1 MHWLD
6 ITLLAVITAFAVVG
20 IWRGFI
26 SQVFSV
32 LALVAGLAAGI
43 MFYDRL
49 GRELTARGVVENE
62 PMANVIAF
70 AALVALFYIAV
81 QLICWLTAKLTG
93 ALQLG
98 LLNRLAGGALG
109 AVFGAMTALMLVST
123 LGFFY
128 SQNNPMFRDSVVLP
142 YLDEGSRAA
151 KALAP
156 EDLGASVEKAR
167 EMIQKEGFEAAM
179 RLRGSDAVKEILG
192 GASSG
197 TPSGTPQGSR
207 TGSPSM
213 PPEESPGPNPAG
225 GAE

>member
-6 ITLLAVITAFAVVG
+6 ITLLAIITIFAVVG

-32 LALVAGLAAGI
+32 LALVVGLAAGS

-49 GRELTARGVVENE
+49 GRELMERGLVENE

-70 AALVALFYIAV
+70 VALVVAFYISV
-81 QLICWLTAKLTG
+81 QLIGWLTAKLTG

-109 AVFGAMTALMLVST
+109 AVFGAMTALMLVSA

-128 SQNNPMFRDSVVLP
+128 SQNNPVFKDSVVLP
-142 YLDEGSRAA
+142 YLDEGSRIA
-151 KALAP
+151 KALVP

-167 EMIQKEGFEAAM
+167 ELIQKEGFEAAM
-179 RLRGSDAVKEILG
+179 RLTDSEAVKEILG
-192 GASSG
+192 GRAPDG
-197 TPSGTPQGSR
+197 EPTPAPKAKSTEAPK
-207 TGSPSM
+207 
-213 PPEESPGPNPAG
+213 
-225 GAE
+225 

>member
-179 RLRGSDAVKEILG
+179 RLRGSDAVK
-192 GASSG
+192 
-197 TPSGTPQGSR
+197 
-207 TGSPSM
+207 
-213 PPEESPGPNPAG
+213 
-225 GAE
+225 

>member
-6 ITLLAVITAFAVVG
+6 ITLLAIITVFAVVG

-32 LALVAGLAAGI
+32 LALVVGLAAGI

-49 GRELTARGVVENE
+49 GRELMERGVVENE
-62 PMANVIAF
+62 PMASVIAF
-70 AALVALFYIAV
+70 VALVVAFYISV
-81 QLICWLTAKLTG
+81 QLIGWLTAKLTG

-109 AVFGAMTALMLVST
+109 AVFGAMTALMLVSA

-128 SQNNPMFRDSVVLP
+128 SRNNPMFKDSVVLP

-151 KALAP
+151 KALVP

-167 EMIQKEGFEAAM
+167 EMIREEGFEAAM
-179 RLRGSDAVKEILG
+179 RLGDSDAVKEILG
-192 GASSG
+192 GGAPAG
-197 TPSGTPQGSR
+197 APTEA
-207 TGSPSM
+207 
-213 PPEESPGPNPAG
+213 PEEKPA
-225 GAE
+225 EETE

>member
-6 ITLLAVITAFAVVG
+6 ITLLAIITVFAAVG

-32 LALVAGLAAGI
+32 LALVVGLSAGI
-43 MFYDRL
+43 MFYGRL
-49 GRELTARGVVENE
+49 GQALMERGVVENA

-70 AALVALFYIAV
+70 VALVVAFYIAV
-81 QLICWLTAKLTG
+81 QLIGWLTAKLTG

-109 AVFGAMTALMLVST
+109 AVFGAMTALMLVSA

-128 SQNNPMFRDSVVLP
+128 SQNNPMFKDSVVLP
-142 YLDEGSRAA
+142 YLDEGSRVA
-151 KALAP
+151 KALVP

-167 EMIQKEGFEAAM
+167 ELIQKEGFEAAM
-179 RLRGSDAVKEILG
+179 KLTDSEALREILG
-192 GASSG
+192 GAA
-197 TPSGTPQGSR
+197 
-207 TGSPSM
+207 
-213 PPEESPGPNPAG
+213 PA
-225 GAE
+225 A

>member
-6 ITLLAVITAFAVVG
+6 ITLLAIITVFALVG

-32 LALVAGLAAGI
+32 LALVIGLAAGI

-49 GRELTARGVVENE
+49 GRELMARGVVENE

-70 AALVALFYIAV
+70 VALVALFYVAV
-81 QLICWLTAKLTG
+81 QLVGWLTAKLTG
-93 ALQLG
+93 ALRLG

-109 AVFGAMTALMLVST
+109 AVFGAMTALMLVSA

-128 SQNNPMFRDSVVLP
+128 SRNNPVFKDSVVLP
-142 YLDEGSRAA
+142 YLDEGSRTA
-151 KALAP
+151 KALVP

-167 EMIQKEGFEAAM
+167 ELIQKEGFEAAM
-179 RLRGSDAVKEILG
+179 RLGDSDAVKEILG
-192 GASSG
+192 GAS
-197 TPSGTPQGSR
+197 P
-207 TGSPSM
+207 TGEPTEA
-213 PPEESPGPNPAG
+213 PEVKSTEAPK
-225 GAE
+225 